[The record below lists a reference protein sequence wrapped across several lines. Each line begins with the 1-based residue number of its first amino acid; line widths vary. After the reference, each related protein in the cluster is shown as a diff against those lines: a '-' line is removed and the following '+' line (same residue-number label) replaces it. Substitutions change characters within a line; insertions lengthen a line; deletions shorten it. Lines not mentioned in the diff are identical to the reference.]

1 MSTARSR
8 TRVRRLSSPLLVLGL
23 GAGTAVAFGLLAPL
37 AARREQQAES
47 ARPDLVSLTYLR
59 LGLEQHPEDRELRLR
74 VAERSLAGGLF
85 EAAER
90 IADPLV
96 RAGDLKARLLG
107 VEIDFQRW
115 MATSSTDLSGRERW
129 LDRTR
134 AALDALSGATLDAP
148 AAQRVAQ
155 ICTAIGELSRGARFL
170 DQEARRQLDETS
182 VQRADAAHL
191 AAGEPLAAA
200 QLWATLAEANAS
212 DGGRE
217 YATLALER
225 ALAADRPVDALAL
238 FEDLAPRFG
247 ATSKVLELGL
257 AAASGVDDSIA
268 LQIARQLLATHPD
281 DGALQARIAQL
292 ETWAEPAR
300 STPQPLDRRTRI
312 ARARANWDLGQ
323 VLALTDPEPRRVA
336 AVVERVSLLEATG
349 QVPEALSTLQRA
361 LATPL
366 ASEPELW
373 GRRLALELAA
383 GQIDASLSTFQAIDR
398 RFGLRREDALRE
410 ADLLLS
416 LGRTHDAMAVLAGL
430 PLDPRDPEP
439 ARRLV
444 RVAWE
449 TGDLERARPALEV
462 LAASPAAEPRDFA
475 RLSLLEYR
483 SGRHHSALVAARQG
497 YERFGTAELLQL
509 SLDAALAAGDRGAT
523 LELLARAQA
532 DDSEL
537 LQKPAYWSLR
547 AQLYQERAERALSG
561 GELAS
566 AQRDSERA
574 RELLLQGAR
583 VAPSGDASYA
593 ALWQAQ
599 HRQALELALAN
610 HDDRALA
617 VAYQETAPSLSPRE
631 RVQVLSRLGAD
642 EQAAELAVDQAS
654 VAAPDSPDQDG
665 LDADARSLTAALPRQ
680 VWAHAGA
687 QQLPQLFSSSLGGGT
702 EYAFARELRLG
713 AAVDLTRF
721 SSSSSALAGG
731 GELPWANDGDA
742 ALEIAAQV
750 TGRISE
756 TRLSLGLA
764 ARPDSQFLPFAS
776 LEQHLLDS
784 EHVHL
789 SISAGA
795 NERSSES
802 ARLRLFGAEDRLAL
816 NGDVGFGDHGY
827 ASASVAGQLYW
838 DRDRTY
844 LGSGATINAGVGYNT
859 PLGTDLGV
867 ANVRAATYVA
877 PRMAVDPSAGFVPD
891 GTTWVGVGGSI
902 TRGHLDVAPVLGREL
917 AFLTD
922 ATLGWLVPQHELG
935 WSGRLGL
942 GLSLFGADLLSISAS
957 ASNVLGTAPGFAA
970 YALNA
975 EYHVSLWK

>member
-1 MSTARSR
+1 MSAARPR
-8 TRVRRLSSPLLVLGL
+8 TRVRRLSSPLLAIGL
-23 GAGTAVAFGLLAPL
+23 GAGTTVAFALLAPL
-37 AARREQQAES
+37 AAQREQQAES

-59 LGLEQHPEDRELRLR
+59 LGLEQHPEDRDLRLR
-74 VAERSLAGGLF
+74 LAERSLAGGLF
-85 EAAER
+85 EAAEQS
-90 IADPLV
+90 AEPLA
-96 RAGDLKARLLG
+96 RAGDLRARLLG

-115 MATSSTDLSGRERW
+115 MAMSSADPSGREHW
-129 LDRTR
+129 LGRTR
-134 AALDALSGATLDAP
+134 TALDALSGATLDAP
-148 AAQRVAQ
+148 AVQRLAQ

-170 DQEARRQLDETS
+170 DQEARRQLDEAS

-200 QLWATLAEANAS
+200 RLWATLAEAS
-212 DGGRE
+212 VGERGPE
-217 YATLALER
+217 YASLALDR
-225 ALAADRPVDALAL
+225 ALAADRAPDALAL

-247 ATSKVLELGL
+247 ATSKLLELGL
-257 AAASGVDDSIA
+257 AAASGVDDSVA
-268 LQIARQLLATHPD
+268 LQIARQLLAMHPG
-281 DGALQARIAQL
+281 DGALEARVAQL
-292 ETWAEPAR
+292 ETWAEPAP
-300 STPQPLDRRTRI
+300 SSPKALDRSTRI
-312 ARARANWDLGQ
+312 ARARANWDLPR
-323 VLALTDPEPRRVA
+323 VLALTDPEPQRVD

-349 QVPEALSTLQRA
+349 QVSEALSTLQRA

-398 RFGLRREDALRE
+398 RFGLRREDAFRE

-416 LGRTHDAMAVLAGL
+416 LGRTHEAMAVLAGV
-430 PLDPRDPEP
+430 PLDSRDPEP

-462 LAASPAAEPRDFA
+462 LAASPGAESGDFA

-483 SGRHHSALVAARQG
+483 SGRHHAALAAARQG
-497 YERFGTAELLQL
+497 YHRFGTAELLQL
-509 SLDAALAAGDRGAT
+509 SLDAALAAGDREAT
-523 LELLARAQA
+523 LELLAQAQA
-532 DDSEL
+532 DGSEL

-547 AQLYQERAERALSG
+547 AQLYQERAERALSS

-566 AQRDSERA
+566 AQRDSARA
-574 RELLLQGAR
+574 RELLLQGTR
-583 VAPSGDASYA
+583 VALPGDASYG

-599 HRQALELALAN
+599 HRQALELALAS
-610 HDDRALA
+610 HDDQALA

-642 EQAAELAVDQAS
+642 EQAAEIAVDQAS
-654 VAAPDSPDQDG
+654 AAVPDSPDQDG

-680 VWAHAGA
+680 VWAHTGV

-713 AAVDLTRF
+713 AVVDLTRF
-721 SSSSSALAGG
+721 SSSNGELAGG
-731 GELPWANDGDA
+731 SQLPWANDGDA

-750 TGRISE
+750 TGRIAD
-756 TRLSLGLA
+756 THLAVGFA
-764 ARPDSQFLPFAS
+764 ARPDSELLPFAS
-776 LEQHLLDS
+776 VEQHLLDS

-789 SISAGA
+789 SINAGA
-795 NERSSES
+795 NERSSET

-816 NGDVGFGDHGY
+816 SGDVGLGDHVY

-844 LGSGATINAGVGYNT
+844 LGSGATINAGVGYNM
-859 PLGTDLGV
+859 PLGDLAV
-867 ANVRAATYVA
+867 TNVRAATYVA
-877 PRMAVDPSAGFVPD
+877 PRMAVDASAGFVPE

-902 TRGHLDVAPVLGREL
+902 TRGHLDLAPVLGHEL
-917 AFLTD
+917 AFLSD
-922 ATLGWLVPQHELG
+922 ATLGWLMPQHELG

-942 GLSLFGADLLSISAS
+942 GLSLFGSDLLSLSAS